1 MRNRVL
7 LRVDVVTKAFV
18 FTLDFKSYVLL
29 EIMQECREN
38 WILLKTIFLILFHH
52 LIIILDL
59 EFELKSRGL

>member
-1 MRNRVL
+1 MWNRVL

-52 LIIILDL
+52 LIILDL